1 MKKPLRDQIDEL
13 AAMGVAELEQ
23 QHLKLFGEEPTSA
36 HRQFLLRKIAWRLRA
51 DREGGLPEPVRELAR
66 AIAKDVPLRNRVISN
81 AGNRRAGFP
90 IEQSAITTITPGH
103 DSRLPMP
110 GGLIVKKF
118 KDRTIV
124 VKVVDDGFEY
134 DDRRYSSLSA
144 IAQEITG
151 TKWNGFLFFGRA
163 QRKSAGNARIG
174 SDRTGGRGRDLVGV
188 SGDVSTGEVTKSRGG
203 TDQWPTTKRRCPV
216 LK

>member
-1 MKKPLRDQIDEL
+1 MKKLLRDQIDEL
-13 AAMGVAELEQ
+13 SAMSVAELEQ
-23 QHLKLFGEEPTSA
+23 QHQKIFGEEPASA
-36 HRQFLLRKIAWRLRA
+36 HRQFLFRKIAWRLQA
-51 DREGGLPEPVRELAR
+51 DREGCLPESARDLAR

-81 AGNRRAGFP
+81 AGKRRAGFP

-110 GGLIVKKF
+110 GGLIVKKYS
-118 KDRTIV
+118 DQTIV

-151 TKWNGFLFFGRA
+151 TKWNGFLFFGLT
-163 QRKSAGNARIG
+163 KEN
-174 SDRTGGRGRDLVGV
+174 TRGR
-188 SGDVSTGEVTKSRGG
+188 R
-203 TDQWPTTKRRCPV
+203 
-216 LK
+216 